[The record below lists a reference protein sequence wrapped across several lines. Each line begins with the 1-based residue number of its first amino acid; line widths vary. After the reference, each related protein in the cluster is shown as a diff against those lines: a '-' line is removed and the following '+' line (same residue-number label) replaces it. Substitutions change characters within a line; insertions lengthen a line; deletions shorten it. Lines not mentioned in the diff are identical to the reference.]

1 MPLHAILAKLDQPAP
16 PRLTKRLVDYMKGLP
31 DSKEEL
37 VMQCA
42 TYLEENQTLGAL
54 LAVTHALNDGE
65 IMMKCSDED
74 VENDLASEFDNIL
87 GVSDDDDKKK

>member
-1 MPLHAILAKLDQPAP
+1 MPLNAILAKLDQPAP
-16 PRLTKRLVDYMKGLP
+16 AKLTKRLVDYMKGMP
-31 DSKEEL
+31 DSKEDL

-65 IMMKCSDED
+65 IMMKCNDED
-74 VENDLASEFDNIL
+74 VENDLATELDTFLSVKDE
-87 GVSDDDDKKK
+87 KKE